1 MELLTRAALY
11 ATIEIDTFGML
22 MRGDNLARNKYPEET
37 RRLIIEKA
45 TELFLQNGYENTTIQ
60 DIINNLG
67 GLTKGAVYHHF
78 SSKNDILLAVM
89 TNLYAENHLLSDWS
103 AVLKDTTLNGKEK
116 INKMFCLSLT
126 DPDEMKFASMKVD
139 YKKCP
144 ELLSD
149 YINRSVN
156 ELAPT
161 FFEPA
166 ILEGIS
172 DGSINTNFPKELSQ
186 VMMVLANLWLNPI
199 VFPCDKEE
207 LKNKFL
213 FLCDLAEKLGINGL
227 LDDVYP
233 LFVEYSS

>member
-1 MELLTRAALY
+1 MIA
-11 ATIEIDTFGML
+11 IDTFGMYVEVTA
-22 MRGDNLARNKYPEET
+22 LARNKYPDET

-60 DIINNLG
+60 DIINHLG

-89 TNLYAENHLLSDWS
+89 ANMYSENHLLADW
-103 AVLKDTTLNGKEK
+103 AKVLKQTDLNGKEK
-116 INKMFCLSLT
+116 IKKMFLMSLT
-126 DPDEMKFASMKVD
+126 DADEMKFASMKVD

-149 YINRSVN
+149 YINRTVN

-161 FFEPA
+161 YFEPA
-166 ILEGIS
+166 IREGIT
-172 DGSINTNFPKELSQ
+172 DGSIKTDFPKELAQ
-186 VMMVLANLWLNPI
+186 LMMVLANLWLNTI
-199 VFPCDKEE
+199 VFPCQTEE

-213 FLCDLAEKLGINGL
+213 FLCDMAEKLGLSGIL
-227 LDDVYP
+227 EDIYP
-233 LFVEYSS
+233 LFADYSS